1 MMHPVNEN
9 ESFHA
14 RLDEALYLL
23 YHYELFRFWLMEIV
37 RDWSLNDRL
46 EAQFVLAMILHQTA
60 QASEAMQDLYNF
72 ERAV

>member
-37 RDWSLNDRL
+37 NDWSLNDRL
-46 EAQFVLAMILHQTA
+46 EA
-60 QASEAMQDLYNF
+60 
-72 ERAV
+72 